1 MNANQVWDYL
11 LDNGIVTEETLQII
25 TSINGYT
32 VKTLLDVL
40 YAKTGYRT
48 IEQLQEA

>member
-1 MNANQVWDYL
+1 MNVNQLWDYL
-11 LDNGIVTEETLQII
+11 LDNGIVTEETLQVV

-32 VKTLLDVL
+32 VETLLDVL

-48 IEQLQEA
+48 VEQLQEA